1 MRNILIIL
9 AIFIS
14 GMASAQTAVTI
25 DDTTYTTIGDP
36 VFSTVGVN
44 QGRAAVRANDW
55 SKIERIHF
63 RNITPTS
70 YEMTYYQFGA
80 ARLVEFWLDDVNAVQ
95 FGEGSFQTVNSN
107 NGVFPF
113 LEIFN

>member
-1 MRNILIIL
+1 MKKLLLLFII
-9 AIFIS
+9 F
-14 GMASAQTAVTI
+14 ASFTAQAQTAVTI

-44 QGRAAVRANDW
+44 QGRAAVRANNW
-55 SKIERIHF
+55 SRVERIHF

-70 YEMTYYQFGA
+70 YEMTYYQFGEG
-80 ARLVEFWLDDVNAVQ
+80 RLIEFWLNDRTAIQ
-95 FGEGSFQTVNSN
+95 FGEGSFQTVNSE

>member
-1 MRNILIIL
+1 MLVILV
-9 AIFIS
+9 S
-14 GMASAQTAVTI
+14 GIASAQTAVTI
-25 DDTTYTTIGDP
+25 DDTTYITIGDP

-55 SKIERIHF
+55 SRIERIHF

-70 YEMTYYQFGA
+70 YEMTYYQYGPG
-80 ARLVEFWLDDVNAVQ
+80 RLIEFYLDDVNAVQ
-95 FGEGSFQTVNSN
+95 FGEGSFETVSST